1 MLHALIK
8 KNGTVFTSLL
18 KIITLGGFIAFT
30 GIAFAEP
37 LRLAVASNFTSPI
50 QKLAPIFEQETGHK
64 IQLSFGSS
72 GKFFAQIQHGAPFD
86 VFLSADQAKPDKL
99 IEKGLALESSQIIY
113 AKGALA
119 LWSASLKSV
128 EPIDKT
134 LLEARKIAI
143 ANPKLAPYG
152 KAAKET
158 LTKLALWSKLKGKL
172 VQGENIG
179 QTYQFTY
186 SKNADVGFVALSQVL
201 AGDVKGHYWKVPNS
215 YHSAIKQSAVVLSSS
230 HQKEVANAFLA
241 FLMRA
246 DIQQKIA
253 SFGYQTTPQ

>member
-1 MLHALIK
+1 MFNALREIIRSE
-8 KNGTVFTSLL
+8 VISLL
-18 KIITLGGFIAFT
+18 KTFTLVGLIFVT
-30 GIAFAEP
+30 GSVFAEP

-50 QKLAPIFEQETGHK
+50 KKLAPLFEQETGQK

-86 VFLSADQAKPDKL
+86 VFLSADQAKPNKL
-99 IEKGLALESSQIIY
+99 IAKGLALQDSQIIY

-119 LWSASLKSV
+119 LWSASFTN
-128 EPIDKT
+128 IDDVNST
-134 LLEARKIAI
+134 LRQARKIAI

-152 KAAKET
+152 KAAEET
-158 LTKLALWSKLKGKL
+158 LKQLGLWSALKSKL

-186 SKNADVGFVALSQVL
+186 TKNADVGFVALSQVL
-201 AGDVKGHYWKVPNS
+201 AGDIKGHYWKVPS
-215 YHSAIKQSAVVLSSS
+215 QYHSDIKQSAVVLSNS
-230 HQKEVANAFLA
+230 HQKKQANAFLT

-253 SFGYQTTPQ
+253 DFGYQTTPK